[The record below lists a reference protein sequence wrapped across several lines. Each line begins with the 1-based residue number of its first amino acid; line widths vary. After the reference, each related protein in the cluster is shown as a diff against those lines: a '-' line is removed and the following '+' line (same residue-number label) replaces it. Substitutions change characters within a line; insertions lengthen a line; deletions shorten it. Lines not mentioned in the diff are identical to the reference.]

1 MPLFNR
7 EVLVLLKAT
16 RHKRERKRVF
26 LLLLQMMDGNNF
38 DDLGA
43 SALPDT
49 SEIDTNK
56 TDDEK
61 LIEAN
66 TQTDDMKN
74 EVSET
79 LETDE
84 EKSGES

>member
-1 MPLFNR
+1 
-7 EVLVLLKAT
+7 
-16 RHKRERKRVF
+16 
-26 LLLLQMMDGNNF
+26 MDGNNYEE
-38 DDLGA
+38 LGA

-49 SEIDTNK
+49 SRNPTNK

-61 LIEAN
+61 LIAAN

-74 EVSET
+74 EGSET

-84 EKSGES
+84 EKSGEP

>member
-1 MPLFNR
+1 
-7 EVLVLLKAT
+7 
-16 RHKRERKRVF
+16 
-26 LLLLQMMDGNNF
+26 MDGNNYE
-38 DDLGA
+38 DLGA
-43 SALPDT
+43 SALPNT
-49 SEIDTNK
+49 SGTHTNK

-61 LIEAN
+61 LIAAN